1 MRKHTAEKE
10 NLYEDIY
17 SYSTHK
23 KRKRRVSASIIKFA
37 TIFVALFSCFSIVCG
52 GVMIFIATHI
62 TRDLTTVTLTKSK
75 TALGIREENNLDK
88 SVTNILL
95 FGVDSRETDYSGN
108 SDAIIVLSVDGIHNK
123 VKMTSILRDSKVYI
137 DGYGYNKINSA
148 YSLGGA
154 ELAIRTVNQQF
165 DLNIEDY
172 ATINFGGMASLI
184 DSLGGVDIEITFE
197 ESLEINNNI
206 QLAIDDGTDMNISAS
221 DFIEEKAGIAH
232 LNGNQAVAY
241 GRIRM
246 IDSDD
251 ERAKRQQKVLSS
263 LISKAKEISKM
274 QYINVFKEISKLCET
289 SLELND
295 IIKLLPIVFTDF
307 TIETLTIPGEQ
318 ENAWGGLDDTMDY
331 AWVYIYDTDLASQHI
346 RNFIYEQ

>member
-1 MRKHTAEKE
+1 
-10 NLYEDIY
+10 
-17 SYSTHK
+17 
-23 KRKRRVSASIIKFA
+23 
-37 TIFVALFSCFSIVCG
+37 
-52 GVMIFIATHI
+52 MIFIATHI